1 MNTSKDAIPEDKSD
15 LQISS
20 VIEHDQDH
28 AFSSKNYLKEAE
40 EARVKRRKLT
50 AQKKESEKPTNGS
63 IDVASSDH
71 TSFVEAEIISLDSGD
86 ESSTVPH
93 QTISEPNVK
102 SSSDISNAYQENIHL
117 GSAICVDSNS
127 SSSDSEVEKEPD
139 LYRVFFPKSSGK
151 GPRSQIRLLCDLS
164 EPGNDANNV
173 DTVSLS
179 DLIGSADL
187 LETYQFNFSVQL
199 PLFLTFLHEN
209 FTKNDR
215 KIHFITGDT
224 VFDSPEMRDAVRSKF
239 NISDARAPLP
249 NRFAS
254 HHTKMM
260 VNVFENGDAEVI
272 IMTSNL
278 TPLDICGLTQAVWR
292 SGKLKKGPTTTT
304 SGKRFR
310 FDLLRYLARYG
321 LSVTKKLISVVEKY
335 DFSSVDVELVAS
347 APGIHDVH
355 VSTSN
360 ELYGYA
366 KLRQV
371 LERNGLLISATRLR
385 HNILAQVTSI
395 AYPYTSQKGH
405 VSSVFSHILCPL
417 MFENWRKDLSP
428 GAQSFENH
436 QKVFNYSPRLI
447 FPTKSDVAKSNLGQV
462 SGAALH
468 FKYEDSTIH
477 RAQYEQTIKKYLCKW
492 ATSGNV
498 TGREKLTPHVKYY
511 ACDNGD
517 DWQSLKWVM
526 VGSHNLS
533 KQAWGYPKPKTNGS
547 KMDIASYELSVLIP
561 QGARKLTP
569 VYGADTLSD
578 EKCTPVRF
586 PFVVP
591 PTPYEADDLPWC
603 MD

>member
-1 MNTSKDAIPEDKSD
+1 MNSSGKAIPE
-15 LQISS
+15 ISS
-20 VIEHDQDH
+20 VIEADLDH
-28 AFSSKNYLKEAE
+28 VFPSKNYLKEAE
-40 EARVKRRKLT
+40 EARVKRRKLA
-50 AQKKESEKPTNGS
+50 AQKKEQEKPTNGS
-63 IDVASSDH
+63 IDVAPSNY
-71 TSFVEAEIISLDSGD
+71 TPYAEAEIISLDSGD

-93 QTISEPNVK
+93 QTGSKPNVQ
-102 SSSDISNAYQENIHL
+102 SSTNTSNVHQMGPNL
-117 GSAICVDSNS
+117 GSAICVDSNQ
-127 SSSDSEVEKEPD
+127 SSSDPEVEKEPD
-139 LYRVFFPKSSGK
+139 LYRTFLPKSSGK

-209 FTKNDR
+209 FTKDDH

-260 VNVFENGDAEVI
+260 VNFFENGDAEII

-278 TPLDICGLTQAVWR
+278 TSLDICGLTQAVWR
-292 SGKLKKGPTTTT
+292 SGKLKKGPTSTT

-335 DFSSVDVELVAS
+335 DFSSIDVELVAS
-347 APGIHDVH
+347 APGIHDVQG
-355 VSTSN
+355 SPSN

-371 LERNGLLISATRLR
+371 LERNDLLISDTRPR
-385 HNILAQVTSI
+385 HNFLAQVTSI

-436 QKVFNYSPRLI
+436 QKVFNYSPNLI
-447 FPTKSDVAKSNLGQV
+447 FPTKTDVAKSSLGQV

-468 FKYEDSTIH
+468 FKYENSTIH

-578 EKCTPVRF
+578 GKRTPVRF

-591 PTPYEADDLPWC
+591 PTPYEADDLPWS